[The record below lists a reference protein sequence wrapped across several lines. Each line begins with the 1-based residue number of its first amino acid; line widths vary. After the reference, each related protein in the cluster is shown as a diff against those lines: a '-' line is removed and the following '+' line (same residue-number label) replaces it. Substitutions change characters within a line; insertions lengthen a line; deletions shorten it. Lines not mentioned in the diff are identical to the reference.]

1 MESLTHWPKFRCYNE
16 YLMPQLVAFTSS
28 CIIHGF
34 KVHIIPLFPLFL
46 KSIFSC
52 SMSDFLKSNILL
64 TFPIILITTSFM
76 LFQGLEDQIM
86 ALNDSTLLLLFVD
99 NITILL

>member
-1 MESLTHWPKFRCYNE
+1 
-16 YLMPQLVAFTSS
+16 MPHLVAFTSS
-28 CIIHGF
+28 CIIHRF
-34 KVHIIPLFPLFL
+34 KVRIIPLLSLFL
-46 KSIFSC
+46 KSIFNC

-64 TFPIILITTSFM
+64 NFPIILITTSFM

-86 ALNDSTLLLLFVD
+86 ALNDSILLLFSID

>member
-1 MESLTHWPKFRCYNE
+1 
-16 YLMPQLVAFTSS
+16 
-28 CIIHGF
+28 
-34 KVHIIPLFPLFL
+34 
-46 KSIFSC
+46 
-52 SMSDFLKSNILL
+52 
-64 TFPIILITTSFM
+64 M